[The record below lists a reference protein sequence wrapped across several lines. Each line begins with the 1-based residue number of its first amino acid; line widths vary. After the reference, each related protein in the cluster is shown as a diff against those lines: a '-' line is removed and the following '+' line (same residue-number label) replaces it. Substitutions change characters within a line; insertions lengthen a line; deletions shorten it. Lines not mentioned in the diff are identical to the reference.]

1 MTTYNDELSYYIT
14 DLFASQ
20 DDILSLIRE
29 NIPKKG
35 LPAISIRPEEGKF
48 LQFLIRATGA
58 KKVVEIGTLGGYS
71 GVWMARGLPPG
82 GKLITLEKEPQHAKV
97 AQEHFESAGVS
108 EFVEI
113 RVGNAH
119 QILTDLT
126 LEGPFDFVFIDAD
139 KSGYS
144 VYLKWAVNN
153 LRIGGVI
160 AAHNAFRGGSV
171 IDENAQDSA
180 TNNIREFNRQMAE
193 EPRLICTIFPAGDGT
208 VLGVKVN

>member
-1 MTTYNDELSYYIT
+1 LTTYNDEISQYIT
-14 DLFASQ
+14 DLFALQDEHLSQ
-20 DDILSLIRE
+20 IRE

-48 LQFLIRATGA
+48 LQFLIRATRA

-71 GVWMARGLPPG
+71 GVWLARGLPPG
-82 GKLITLEKEPQHAKV
+82 GKLITIEKEPQHVKV

-108 EFVEI
+108 DIVEI
-113 RVGNAH
+113 RGGDAN
-119 QILTDLT
+119 QILKELT
-126 LEGPFDFVFIDAD
+126 PEGPFDFIFVDAD
-139 KSGYS
+139 KSGYFT
-144 VYLKWAVNN
+144 YLKWALEN

-171 IDENAQDSA
+171 VDAHAQDTV